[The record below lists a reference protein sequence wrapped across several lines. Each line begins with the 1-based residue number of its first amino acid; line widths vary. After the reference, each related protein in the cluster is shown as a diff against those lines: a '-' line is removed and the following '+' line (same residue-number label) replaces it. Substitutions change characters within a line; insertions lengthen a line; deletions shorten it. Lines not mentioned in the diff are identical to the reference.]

1 MFCYNTLSFFGYLL
15 IVIYSNWNNRIMLKF
30 KLNSEIQIVIIIYIY
45 IDTVISIW
53 NNVIVKNYEK

>member
-1 MFCYNTLSFFGYLL
+1 
-15 IVIYSNWNNRIMLKF
+15 MLKF
-30 KLNSEIQIVIIIYIY
+30 KLNSEIVIIIYIYIY